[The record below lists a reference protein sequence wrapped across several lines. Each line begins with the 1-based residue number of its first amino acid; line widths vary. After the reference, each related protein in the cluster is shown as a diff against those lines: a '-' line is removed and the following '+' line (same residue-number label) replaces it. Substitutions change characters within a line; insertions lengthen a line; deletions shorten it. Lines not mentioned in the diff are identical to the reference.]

1 MKDMNIHIQEAQ
13 LTPSRIDSEKSML
26 THYHQ
31 TIKSQRQKLESSKR
45 EAIHLVLEIVNK
57 INSNFSPETLE
68 A

>member
-1 MKDMNIHIQEAQ
+1 
-13 LTPSRIDSEKSML
+13 ML